1 MNLEDVTYICSTIAN
16 LAGIPVRIYDRN
28 NNELFY
34 QSIIKFPLDPIL
46 PYKDEI
52 LQAEDHV
59 TYYITPRFY
68 YYGIL
73 NSSEYKV
80 IIGPSRQ
87 RKASKKELSELAFDC
102 SLLNDEI
109 DSFIFAMESL
119 VCLPLNSLL
128 QMLCSIN
135 FVLNKEKL
143 SLSNIVIFDEKQKE
157 LSNEIAS
164 KEANEMINES
174 ENVLDKKYQHNTFDL
189 EQTIMLYVR
198 HGDTAALKNWLK
210 RAPAIRPGTISF
222 DQLRQLKNTFIVT
235 ATLAS
240 RAAIRGGLET
250 EEALSLSD
258 AYILKCEGLSTY
270 EAIENLQFHMVF
282 DYTEKVE
289 KIRFGKNPSK
299 LIIDVSNYTQKHL
312 SEPINVNKM
321 SKELY
326 ISRTY
331 LATRF
336 KNETGMTLTDYIIK
350 EKINEAKRLLSYTD
364 KSISS
369 IATYLGFSSQSHFSN
384 AFKKIASL
392 SPLEYRNKH
401 QS

>member
-1 MNLEDVTYICSTIAN
+1 MKLEDVTYICTTIAN

-28 NNELFY
+28 NQELFY
-34 QSIIKFPLDPIL
+34 HSIIKFPLDPIL
-46 PYKDEI
+46 PFKDKI
-52 LQAEDHV
+52 LEAEDHV

-87 RKASKKELSELAFDC
+87 RKASKKELSELAFEC
-102 SLLNDEI
+102 SLPSGEA
-109 DSFIFAMESL
+109 DSFILAMESL

-135 FVLNKEKL
+135 FVLNNEKL
-143 SLSNIVIFDEKQKE
+143 SLSNIMIFDEKQKE

-164 KEANEMINES
+164 KEANDAMDES
-174 ENVLDKKYQHNTFDL
+174 QNALDKNYQHNTFDL

-198 HGDTAALKNWLK
+198 HGDIAALKNWLK
-210 RAPAIRPGTISF
+210 AAPAVRPGVVSL
-222 DQLRQLKNTFIVT
+222 DESRQLKNTFIVT

-240 RAAIRGGLET
+240 RAAIRGGLDT

-258 AYILKCEGLSTY
+258 AYIQKCEGLSNY

-282 DYTEKVE
+282 DYTERVE

-312 SEPINVNKM
+312 SEPININKM
-321 SKELY
+321 SKDLY

-331 LATRF
+331 LATKF
-336 KNETGMTLTDYIIK
+336 KNETGMTLTNYIIK

-384 AFKKIASL
+384 AFKKVTSL
-392 SPLEYRNKH
+392 APLEYRNRH
-401 QS
+401 ES